1 MEMDEIKERIKQNTI
16 ETDNFLKLM
25 QLFKKQDD
33 FIKQSLNFLD
43 NLRQNADNLSF
54 KEEYNKQSQKQFIN
68 EIDRIKG
75 AFEYNR
81 YVNIDFKLKMAI
93 LLVEL
98 PEAQREIFFL
108 TGIKKYS
115 SLAEIARA
123 RTKGRTRQAVDG
135 ILKQMF
141 QYFLYGNTGKFN
153 IAQKTI
159 FAKADTQHRHDEISE
174 IQALCANMPQN
185 AEIIIN
191 SLFDEFLLLDK
202 DKQAKES
209 YINKLLEMY
218 LKKENNDIQPDD
230 FYIL

>member
-16 ETDNFLKLM
+16 ETDNFFKLM

-33 FIKQSLNFLD
+33 FVKQALKFLD
-43 NLRQNADNLSF
+43 DLRQNADNLNF
-54 KEEYNKQSQKQFIN
+54 IEEYNKQSQKQFIS
-68 EIDRIKG
+68 ELDRLKN
-75 AFEYNR
+75 ALEYNR
-81 YVNIDFKLKMAI
+81 YTDIDFKLKMAI

-98 PEAQREIFFL
+98 PQKQREIFFL

-115 SLAEIARA
+115 TLAEIARA
-123 RTKGRTRQAVDG
+123 CVKRTTRQAVDG

-159 FAKADTQHRHDEISE
+159 FKNADKEHRHDEISE
-174 IQALCANMPQN
+174 IQALCADMPQN

-191 SLFDEFLLLDK
+191 DLFDEFVLLDK
-202 DKQAKES
+202 DIQAKEH
-209 YINKLLEMY
+209 YISKLLEMY
-218 LKKENNDIQPDD
+218 NKKENNDIQPDD

>member
-43 NLRQNADNLSF
+43 DLRQTADILNFS
-54 KEEYNKQSQKQFIN
+54 EEYNKHAQKQFIS
-68 EIDRIKG
+68 EIRRIKG
-75 AFEYNR
+75 ALEYNR
-81 YVNIDFKLKMAI
+81 YIDIDFKLKMAI

-98 PEAQREIFFL
+98 PQKQREIFFL

-115 SLAEIARA
+115 TLAEIARA
-123 RTKGRTRQAVDG
+123 RAKRCTRQAIDG

-159 FAKADTQHRHDEISE
+159 FKNADKEHRHDEISE
-174 IQALCANMPQN
+174 IQTLCADMPQN

-191 SLFDEFLLLDK
+191 DLFDEFLLLDK
-202 DKQAKES
+202 DIQAKEH
-209 YINKLLEMY
+209 YISKLLEMY
-218 LKKENNDIQPDD
+218 NKKENNDIQPDD

>member
-16 ETDNFLKLM
+16 ETDNFFKLM

-54 KEEYNKQSQKQFIN
+54 KEEYNKQSQKQFIS

-75 AFEYNR
+75 ALEYNCF
-81 YVNIDFKLKMAI
+81 VDIDFKLNMAI

-98 PEAQREIFFL
+98 PKTQREIFFMI
-108 TGIKKYS
+108 GIKGFNI
-115 SLAEIARA
+115 AQIARK
-123 RTKGRTRQAVDG
+123 RNRKPQT
-135 ILKQMF
+135 ISNSLSQMF
-141 QYFLYGNTGKFN
+141 EYFLYGNNGKFN

-159 FAKADTQHRHDEISE
+159 FKNADKSYRHDEVKE
-174 IQALCANMPQN
+174 IQSLCANVPQN
-185 AEIIIN
+185 AEIIVKD
-191 SLFDEFLLLDK
+191 LFDDFVLLDK
-202 DKQAKES
+202 NKQDKDR
-209 YINKLLEMY
+209 YIDKLFEMY
-218 LKKENNDIQPDD
+218 CKRENKDIKPDD